1 MHRKLVAGNWKMN
14 GTLAANTVLFAEIK
28 AALGRP
34 AVTLPSVSIA
44 LFAQSRSELAAT
56 SIAWG
61 GQDMS
66 SHESGAYTGEVAAAM
81 LLDFGCTY
89 VIVGHSERRANHGET
104 DALVA
109 QKVIRALIAA

>member
-1 MHRKLVAGNWKMN
+1 MRRKLVAGNWKMN
-14 GTLAANTVLFAEIK
+14 GTLAANAVLFAEIK

-34 AVTLPSVSIA
+34 ACDVVICVPSPY
-44 LFAQSRSELAAT
+44 LAQSRSELAAT

-61 GQDMS
+61 AQDLS

-89 VIVGHSERRANHGET
+89 VIVGHS
-104 DALVA
+104 
-109 QKVIRALIAA
+109 